1 MLAALSVLA
10 VMSTAE
16 VPVGTFT
23 SRPFVFETNSHWIE
37 GPEGLILIDTQFLP
51 DVGILA
57 LEKAERVTGKKVVL
71 AVVLHP
77 NPDKFNGASALRAR
91 GVRVLTSE
99 QVAAEI
105 PAVHALRKTW
115 FFEKYSPDYPSDAPE
130 IERFGNVTQ
139 TVDAG
144 GLTLKFHVFGV
155 GCSRAHVVVEV
166 DGAVFVGDL
175 VSSGAHAWIEL
186 GLLPE
191 WMETLDAVAQLKP
204 SRVFVGRG
212 PSGGPELIAAQRA
225 YLLAV
230 WERVRAE
237 KPSEDPSPA
246 VLAALEA
253 DIEAAYPTY
262 GYDAFIRIG
271 LPEVWK
277 RARGR

>member
-23 SRPFVFETNSHWIE
+23 SRPFFFETNSHWIE

-77 NPDKFNGASALRAR
+77 NPDKFNGAAALRAR
-91 GVRVLTSE
+91 GVRVITSE

-262 GYDAFIRIG
+262 GYDAFTRIG

>member
-23 SRPFVFETNSHWIE
+23 SRPFFFETNSHWIE

-77 NPDKFNGASALRAR
+77 NPDKFNGAAALRAR
-91 GVRVLTSE
+91 GVRVITSE

-144 GLTLKFHVFGV
+144 GLTLEFHVFGV

-262 GYDAFIRIG
+262 GYDAFTRIG